1 MLIDIHSH
9 ILPTCDDGAKDIEAS
24 ITLLKMMK
32 AQGITDVIAT
42 PHFYPSDETIEDFKE
57 RVSVSY
63 KNLLNADIND
73 LPNIY
78 LGCEL
83 FYYKGITK
91 SEYIEEF
98 TLNKSKYILLE
109 PNPYFLDKAFMSEL
123 LYLKNE
129 LGITPIIPHIERYDK
144 SKGYKY
150 FLKFIKENKILTQVN
165 TSSFFNKA
173 YNKTVKKLFSEHLVT
188 FVATDTHS
196 LNRPPMMDSALSVI
210 ENQLSQRE
218 KKKILYNLELLYD
231 NIIVKENLNEIK
243 HPKYL

>member
-9 ILPTCDDGAKDIEAS
+9 ILPECDDGAKDIEAS

-32 AQGITDVIAT
+32 VQGITDVIAT

-57 RVSVSY
+57 RVSTSY
-63 KNLLNADIND
+63 KNLLNAGIND

-91 SEYIEEF
+91 SEYIKEF

-109 PNPYFLDKAFMSEL
+109 PNPYFLDKTFMDEL

-129 LGITPIIPHIERYDK
+129 LGMMPIIPHIERYYK
-144 SKGYKY
+144 AKGYKN

-165 TSSFFNKA
+165 TSSFSPITTSLVSGLISVTNTRLPLGRPKPFLCP
-173 YNKTVKKLFSEHLVT
+173 TV
-188 FVATDTHS
+188 
-196 LNRPPMMDSALSVI
+196 
-210 ENQLSQRE
+210 
-218 KKKILYNLELLYD
+218 
-231 NIIVKENLNEIK
+231 
-243 HPKYL
+243 